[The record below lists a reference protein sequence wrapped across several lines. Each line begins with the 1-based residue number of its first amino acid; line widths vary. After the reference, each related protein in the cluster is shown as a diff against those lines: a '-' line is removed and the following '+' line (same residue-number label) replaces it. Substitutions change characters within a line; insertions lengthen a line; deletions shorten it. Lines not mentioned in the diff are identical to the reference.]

1 MDIIS
6 GPGNGL
12 GDFVH
17 DGNATFIC
25 SSQTLPMLES
35 LFIRNLVLV
44 TELQLDFGPGFLTV
58 TGETGAG
65 KSLILGALKLLAGTR
80 APASIIRH
88 GAASCEVAGSFVI
101 PPWYPA
107 ITKSLETKLDQYGL
121 PPGED
126 GHILLRRTVNE
137 NGSRAFINGSPVTA
151 AILKE
156 FGELLIDI
164 HGPNESHSLLAPA
177 KQLRLLDLYS
187 GNGALLQEVADAW
200 QNVAALRKALADLQQ
215 DGLNPEEQTLF
226 AHQLKEIDDAGVT
239 VGEEAELLA
248 RHRLVANAARLQ
260 SLAGSLAQ
268 ALSQGENSLA
278 DLLAP
283 WIRQAEELAQLD
295 PARGE
300 EFQKRLD
307 GISNDLSDLGYELE
321 NYAGTLDF
329 DGEALQE
336 MNNRIELIQK
346 LKRRYGA
353 TLEDVLATAERLRTR
368 LAKAASRAADLEALQ
383 AKETVA
389 VKEHLSACARLTA
402 QRRAAAAALA
412 PDITAKLQNL
422 GFQKALFEVR
432 IAEATP
438 SAAGADAVEFFFA
451 PNLGEPIAPLRQAA
465 SSGEVARVML
475 AIKTVLSDV
484 DDVPVLVFDEIDANI
499 GGRTAAAVA
508 EELHAVGKKHQ
519 VFSITH
525 LPLIAAAGDRQ
536 FLVEKRVEEARTIT
550 AMHPLDNQ
558 ERILEITRML
568 GADAD
573 DAAAVAHAK
582 ELLKG

>member
-1 MDIIS
+1 
-6 GPGNGL
+6 
-12 GDFVH
+12 
-17 DGNATFIC
+17 
-25 SSQTLPMLES
+25 MLES

-44 TELQLDFGPGFLTV
+44 TELQLDFAPGFLTV

-65 KSLILGALKLLAGTR
+65 KSLILGALKLLAGAR
-80 APASIIRH
+80 APASLIRR
-88 GAASCEVAGSFVI
+88 GAASCEVAGSFVV
-101 PPWYPA
+101 PMWHPA
-107 ITKSLETKLDQYGL
+107 VKESLEAKLDQYGL
-121 PPGED
+121 PPVED
-126 GHILLRRTVNE
+126 GRLLLRRTVTE
-137 NGSRAFINGSPVTA
+137 SGSRAFINGSPVTA

-177 KQLRLLDLYS
+177 KQLRLLDLYC
-187 GNGALLQEVADAW
+187 GDDTLLQEVSAAW
-200 QNVAALRKALADLQQ
+200 REVIATRKALADLQQ
-215 DGLNPEEQTLF
+215 DGLNPEEQALF
-226 AHQLKEIDDAGVT
+226 AHQLKEIDDAGLT
-239 VGEEAELLA
+239 ANEEEELLE

-268 ALSQGENSLA
+268 GLSQGDNSLV
-278 DLLAP
+278 DILVP

-295 PARGE
+295 PAKGE
-300 EFQKRLD
+300 EFQNRLD

-336 MNNRIELIQK
+336 MNDRIELIQK

-383 AKETVA
+383 EKEATA
-389 VKEHLSACARLTA
+389 VKKHLDACKRLTA
-402 QRRAAAAALA
+402 QRKASADALA
-412 PDITAKLQNL
+412 PAITAKLQNL

-432 IAEATP
+432 VAEAAPGAT
-438 SAAGADAVEFFFA
+438 GADAVEFFFA
-451 PNLGEPIAPLRQAA
+451 PNLGEPIAPLRLAA

-536 FLVEKRVEEARTIT
+536 FLVEKRVEEDRTIT
-550 AMHPLDNQ
+550 AMRPLNAK

-568 GADAD
+568 GADAT

-582 ELLKG
+582 ELLQNN